1 MCYIYD
7 IVFMSNKYHDSV
19 HDLSIR
25 VALKVKFQVDK
36 VLHNHRIPTV
46 HKHKKKLHE
55 K

>member
-7 IVFMSNKYHDSV
+7 IVFMSNKY